1 MGHAY
6 VKFRFHLAR
15 HGLRQFI
22 ASLKNSGE
30 IVLLLGGN
38 IVLALFALSAFPPM
52 YAATLSPLD
61 GAALLAGHALAM
73 AIPIALL
80 RKRVLPAD
88 VMRWAHRLPI
98 PPAVQWRAEAAVAG
112 LLVGPLALFYAVSV
126 ALLLVEGPDWLT
138 PAAGISATLL
148 SLALTYACATGVLWL
163 RSRRAGPAR
172 RSFSTIAAPM
182 SYANRRRLPRLA
194 LLWHRLFWLPF
205 WRAENLVGWQQSAM
219 LAAAL
224 AATFA
229 WMQAPAGVPRALL
242 ALATSALMVLVT
254 DRGDKAVREQ
264 SALLRPVM
272 AGWPTPTRG
281 LFALARTFAV
291 APALLVL
298 LAVFMAG
305 APHGLWQH
313 TAGRVYLALGCTAQV
328 LLVATPLT
336 NERVRVSLVVMSILL
351 LTAVGSEL
359 WT

>member
-1 MGHAY
+1 MAHAY

-22 ASLKNSGE
+22 ASLKSSGE
-30 IVLLLGGN
+30 ILLLVGAN
-38 IVLALFALSAFPPM
+38 VVLALFALSAFPPM
-52 YAATLSPLD
+52 YAATLAPLD
-61 GAALLAGHALAM
+61 GLALLSGHALAM
-73 AIPIALL
+73 AIPIVLL

-98 PPAVQWRAEAAVAG
+98 PPAVQWRAEAVVAG

-138 PAAGISATLL
+138 PASSIPATLL
-148 SLALTYACATGVLWL
+148 SLAITYAIATGVLWL
-163 RSRRAGPAR
+163 RSRRARPAR
-172 RSFSTIAAPM
+172 SSPTRMAAPLP
-182 SYANRRRLPRLA
+182 YVFKRRLPRLP

-205 WRAENLVGWQQSAM
+205 WRAESVVGWQQSAM

-224 AATFA
+224 ASTFA
-229 WMQAPAGVPRALL
+229 WMQAPAGVPRAML
-242 ALATSALMVLVT
+242 ALATSALMVLLT

-264 SALLRPVM
+264 TALLRPVL
-272 AGWPTPTRG
+272 ACWPMNARG
-281 LFALARTFAV
+281 VISLARMFSV

-298 LAVFMAG
+298 LAVIAAG
-305 APHGLWQH
+305 ASHGLWQH
-313 TAGRVYLALGCTAQV
+313 TAGRVYLVLSCAAQV
-328 LLVATPLT
+328 LLVTTPIT
-336 NERVRVSLVVMSILL
+336 NERVRVSLVVITILL